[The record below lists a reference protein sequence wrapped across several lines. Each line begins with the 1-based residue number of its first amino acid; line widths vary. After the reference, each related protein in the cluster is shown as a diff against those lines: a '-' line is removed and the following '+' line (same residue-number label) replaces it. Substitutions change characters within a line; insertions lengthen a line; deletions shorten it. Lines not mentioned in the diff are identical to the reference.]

1 MSFALQENKAFYV
14 PIPTERDKANQLV
27 NKFKNAL
34 ENTNSLKIGQN
45 IKYDYIVLRNYG
57 ITVKGKFFDTMVA
70 HYLLQPEQRHNM
82 DYLAE
87 VYLKYKTVHIE
98 ELIGS
103 KGKNQLSMR
112 QVPIEKISEYAA
124 EDADITLKLKNV
136 FEKEL
141 KKEGLEPLFYSIEMP
156 LIRVLAEME
165 ITGVRV
171 DTEALRQSS
180 ILLTEKV
187 LQLEQ
192 EIYQLAG
199 TEFNVSSARQVGE
212 VLFERLK
219 IDEKAQKTKT
229 GQYSTTEGILEKL
242 RSKHPIVGKI
252 LEQRGVKKL
261 LSTYVNALPELI
273 NPNTGKIHTSFNQTV
288 TATGRLSSSNP
299 NLQNIPIRD
308 SEGREI
314 RRAFI
319 PDDRCLFFSA
329 DYSQIELRI
338 MADLSED
345 PNMIEAFT
353 SGKDI
358 HAATA
363 AQIYKIPIEEV
374 TPDMRRKAK
383 TANFGIIYGISVFG
397 LSDRLNIPR
406 SEAKELINGYF
417 ETYPHIK
424 EYMDKSIQIARE
436 KGYVETISGRKRMLP
451 DINSKNSIVR
461 GYAERN
467 AINAPIQGSA
477 ADIIKIAMVRIF
489 DRFEKNG
496 LKARMILQVHDELN
510 FSVPENEIE
519 IVEHIVKEEM
529 ENAYQLKV
537 PLIADS
543 GIGKNWL
550 EAH

>member
-14 PIPTERDKANQLV
+14 PIPTERDKANQIV

-98 ELIGS
+98 ELIGP

-219 IDEKAQKTKT
+219 IDEKAKKTKT
-229 GQYSTTEGILEKL
+229 GQYSTTEEILEKL

-273 NPNTGKIHTSFNQTV
+273 NPKTGKIHTSFNQTV

-308 SEGREI
+308 SERREI

-363 AQIYKIPIEEV
+363 A
-374 TPDMRRKAK
+374 DMRRKAK